1 MDVSSVY
8 GPNILGTKLAN
19 SDIQASNEEAERT
32 LSKVIRPE
40 QWSPWKSFGKLLD
53 EAVLEMG
60 WQERY
65 SLLRDI
71 VSEYG
76 REKKG
81 YLTLGEFLN
90 ILNDNPIT
98 DEQYRSIFYNLMD
111 RNQDGV
117 VNEVEF
123 TSGML
128 SLSPLAKNDPKT
140 SIGQLRLQFI
150 FLYYDTDRNGL
161 LNLNELKRMI
171 IHISSIRSLARK
183 TVSMSDSKAR
193 EYAIHLIAHYDGVF
207 GFNAFY
213 NSVKNNILKGT
224 GWLLRTRL
232 DLVDFINGSV
242 DYQRQF
248 PNNSTNAL
256 HLSRPSPKNHI
267 QSFSSQSFNRDIPS
281 MGLVEQRQCSTF
293 LERGLGCGP
302 NLTFF
307 EAIKNQKEAK
317 INSMGILD
325 IFPNNLQNQVFQS
338 LEQRVIDYY
347 MNVLTNTGND
357 ADLEE
362 KMYINNV
369 LSHSEIMNLCD
380 RVVQIIRNE
389 NSLIEVDGSGSARI
403 FGGIH
408 GQLIDLLHFFE
419 HFSWPHFHR
428 GDILSMKYIFLGD
441 YVDQGKFSLEVISIL
456 FSLKIMFPDKVF
468 LLRGNHEDAY
478 VNSIYGFRLEC
489 KQKFGVNG
497 DIIWER
503 INDAFEFLS
512 ISALFDNNVLC
523 IHSGIGRDVKK
534 VNHLSNIP
542 KPIHVRSEELLKSS
556 DFYSTRISEIDRQIL
571 ECLWSNVSEMVDI
584 EKSVNRQIDE
594 TDAEQSREVCAIEK
608 DTYSYDSYYIK
619 DFMDRNSIKLIIETS
634 DYCRDGYGYSTNG
647 GVISLISTTN
657 FCNRL
662 CNDAAVLVITRG
674 IGNELIQYNQIIK
687 YQDID
692 NSFGWMDQVNPV
704 QSQSYVKGKP
714 NSVKIE
720 AFGENYQLRATSK
733 KNPMPSL
740 GIGRAPNSSSTLN
753 YSPSPKSSTV
763 LINTDEKP
771 ITPSKISNLHGRPVN
786 LTAF

>member
-32 LSKVIRPE
+32 FSKVIRPE

-76 REKKG
+76 KEKKG
-81 YLTLGEFLN
+81 YLTLDEFLN

-183 TVSMSDSKAR
+183 TISMSDSKAR

-242 DYQRQF
+242 DDQRQF

-256 HLSRPSPKNHI
+256 QLSKPSPKNHI
-267 QSFSSQSFNRDIPS
+267 QSFSSQSFNRDIAS
-281 MGLVEQRQCSTF
+281 MDLVEQRQCSTF

-325 IFPNNLQNQVFQS
+325 IFPNSPQNQVFQS

-347 MNVLTNTGND
+347 MNVLTNIGID
-357 ADLEE
+357 SDLEE

-369 LSHSEIMNLCD
+369 LNHLEIMNLCD

-389 NSLIEVDGSGSARI
+389 NSLIEVDGSCSSRI

-478 VNSIYGFRLEC
+478 INSIYGFRLEC

-512 ISALFDNNVLC
+512 ISALIDNNVLC

-534 VNHLSNIP
+534 VDHLSNIP

-556 DFYSTRISEIDRQIL
+556 DFYSTRIPEIDRQIL
-571 ECLWSNVSEMVDI
+571 ECLWSNVSEMADV

-594 TDAEQSREVCAIEK
+594 TDAERSREVYTIEK
-608 DTYSYDSYYIK
+608 DIYSYDSYYIK

-634 DYCRDGYGYSTNG
+634 DYCKDGYGYNANG
-647 GVISLISTTN
+647 RVISLISTTN

-662 CNDAAVLVITRG
+662 CNDAAALVITRG

-720 AFGENYQLRATSK
+720 AFGENCRLRAASK

-771 ITPSKISNLHGRPVN
+771 ITPSKILNLHGKPVN